1 MKLFKAFTIFY
12 SRRYRAILGGGLVC
26 FLLWNV
32 LVPLFGES
40 ELQQVVSTMFLALM
54 GILLLYG
61 DMEVFAGIYNRE
73 GGQIVSC
80 QSSFYGE
87 KTITLG
93 VLADRITIFLW
104 ILGVGIVQF
113 VWGKAFFPQ
122 SIWSMIT
129 GCALVYSI
137 VSIGVNLNRF
147 FATTLG
153 VMFASMV
160 EGSLASAAS
169 LVFLLIYPVG
179 TWWSA
184 VLSVALAVLVTVA
197 TVLIASHFVKRSY
210 CDE

>member
-12 SRRYRAILGGGLVC
+12 PRRYRVILVGGLVC

-32 LVPLFGES
+32 LVPLFGGS

-73 GGQIVSC
+73 GGQIASC

-87 KTITLG
+87 KTIALG
-93 VLADRITIFLW
+93 ILADRIAMFLW
-104 ILGVGIVQF
+104 IFIVGIVQL

-147 FATTLG
+147 FVTTLG